1 MKHLNATGGE
11 GKQRPTEAPMKAP
24 AKAPARKS
32 K

>member
-1 MKHLNATGGE
+1 MKKMKATGGE